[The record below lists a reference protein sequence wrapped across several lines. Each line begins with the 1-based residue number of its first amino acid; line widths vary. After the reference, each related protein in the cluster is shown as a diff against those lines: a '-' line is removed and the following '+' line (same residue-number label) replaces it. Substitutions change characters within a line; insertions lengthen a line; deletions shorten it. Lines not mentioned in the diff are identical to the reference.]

1 MHVLQK
7 SATDFFNNQTL
18 YKLAQIL
25 SPSAFCVFC
34 AKHSYN
40 TCCDI
45 QKLSLGC
52 HFHIHL
58 PDEASKRK
66 YCLTSIKRALKT
78 PSYIK
83 NIFVQAFELEIHIW
97 HATEQ
102 ITFGVF
108 WDETQQL
115 VQGIENR
122 DASKCKQ
129 CNFEGQFIANQL
141 NPFPYSWMK
150 IVVRIPMT
158 NTMNMSPE
166 KPGYMHMYI
175 HTDRHTLQQN
185 PNSGR

>member
-1 MHVLQK
+1 MSFSHSSSTQRVKQK
-7 SATDFFNNQTL
+7 EILFDFH
-18 YKLAQIL
+18 KKGI
-25 SPSAFCVFC
+25 
-34 AKHSYN
+34 KN
-40 TCCDI
+40 TFI
-45 QKLSLGC
+45 Q
-52 HFHIHL
+52 
-58 PDEASKRK
+58 
-66 YCLTSIKRALKT
+66 
-78 PSYIK
+78 

-122 DASKCKQ
+122 DASKYKQ

-175 HTDRHTLQQN
+175 HTDRHTLQ
-185 PNSGR
+185 